1 MDDRS
6 LRCNNVHVHQN
17 ESTDGSTRVRSMRLG
32 GSRIWTVCT
41 SGGSLSKDS
50 MTAELAGSDE
60 GAVSLSITSTDHAM
74 WSKLLKVKPI
84 FLILRCH
91 LSRFDKMTVVNL
103 EFPSTLSKSDP
114 QKQPVIIIGQ
124 LKNLMKAKYSSVKAK
139 LEPHVTE
146 QVLKLNCDLFSLCTS
161 GVHRVHLLAY
171 RRWLDRTGDCGTGFK
186 SCLRDT
192 QIYVY
197 SSAIIVAHQLVSLS
211 QVYSAALAS
220 LHPSPTDSCSL
231 YLNLATVAA
240 LPVKCSRHNTPSR
253 AHFITKLVKSA
264 TVGVDES
271 VVIVCRREDVFASA
285 CAVARAYPLYS
296 RKTTNNLSAS
306 TKTATVQVHFVLLA
320 SSDDAGSMA
329 VNNGTAEGEL
339 GLGEADVELLKNA
352 AMAVRLAARIVDT
365 PCNEMNVDTFVQEV
379 LTVGQALG
387 VKSTVIRGE
396 ELNERGFGGIYGVGK
411 AALVPP
417 ALVVLSYLPQGA
429 TETIAWVGKGIVYDT
444 GGLSIKGKTSMPGM
458 KRDCGG
464 AAGVLGAFFTTV
476 KAGFTQNLH
485 AVFCLAENA
494 VGPRST
500 RPDDIHTL
508 YSGRTVEINNTDAE
522 GRLVLSDGV
531 SYAQKDLKANIIV
544 DMATLTGAQ
553 AICTGKYHAAVLTN
567 NAEWEGAAVHAGKS
581 SGDLVFPILYCPELH
596 FSEFSS
602 AVADMKNSVTDR
614 SNAQSSCAGLFI
626 GAHLGFDYPGVW
638 VHIDMAS
645 PVYVVKCGLSSK
657 SDHSSEARRVGG
669 GRGVLYDRDDTTA
682 GVVNAFL
689 DQTKRATTLM
699 LDPDE
704 YNLAVQ
710 VDLGERAT
718 GYGVAILST
727 LFGKFSNSNMLQ
739 SLSEQTDSEW
749 PSTKKLKRN

>member
-1 MDDRS
+1 MLSTQSEETDCKVSRMACRVDNRQAGCRPLVLQTSTMRVTLVAYILFISRS
-6 LRCNNVHVHQN
+6 HIVVGQSSSVRVPVLVHEPFELGGVCVARPDVLGLQVFQLAVDIVAVAHFVSPATGKTLLAGCEIISRAN
-17 ESTDGSTRVRSMRLG
+17 RLG

-41 SGGSLSKDS
+41 SGGSISTDY
-50 MTAELAGSDE
+50 MTADLAGSDD
-60 GAVSLSITSTDHAM
+60 GAVSLSITSTDHTM
-74 WSKLLKVKPI
+74 WIKLLKVKPI

-146 QVLKLNCDLFSLCTS
+146 QVYSSAIIVAHQLVSLS
-161 GVHRVHLLAY
+161 QVNSRAIIVAHQLVSLSQVYSRAIIVAHQLVSL
-171 RRWLDRTGDCGTGFK
+171 
-186 SCLRDT
+186 S
-192 QIYVY
+192 QVY

-352 AMAVRLAARIVDT
+352 TMAVRLAARIVDT

-444 GGLSIKGKTSMPGM
+444 GGLSIKGK
-458 KRDCGG
+458 
-464 AAGVLGAFFTTV
+464 VTT
-476 KAGFTQNLH
+476 TQ
-485 AVFCLAENA
+485 
-494 VGPRST
+494 
-500 RPDDIHTL
+500 
-508 YSGRTVEINNTDAE
+508 
-522 GRLVLSDGV
+522 
-531 SYAQKDLKANIIV
+531 
-544 DMATLTGAQ
+544 
-553 AICTGKYHAAVLTN
+553 
-567 NAEWEGAAVHAGKS
+567 
-581 SGDLVFPILYCPELH
+581 
-596 FSEFSS
+596 
-602 AVADMKNSVTDR
+602 
-614 SNAQSSCAGLFI
+614 
-626 GAHLGFDYPGVW
+626 
-638 VHIDMAS
+638 
-645 PVYVVKCGLSSK
+645 
-657 SDHSSEARRVGG
+657 
-669 GRGVLYDRDDTTA
+669 TTH
-682 GVVNAFL
+682 
-689 DQTKRATTLM
+689 
-699 LDPDE
+699 
-704 YNLAVQ
+704 
-710 VDLGERAT
+710 
-718 GYGVAILST
+718 
-727 LFGKFSNSNMLQ
+727 
-739 SLSEQTDSEW
+739 
-749 PSTKKLKRN
+749 

>member
-1 MDDRS
+1 
-6 LRCNNVHVHQN
+6 
-17 ESTDGSTRVRSMRLG
+17 
-32 GSRIWTVCT
+32 
-41 SGGSLSKDS
+41 
-50 MTAELAGSDE
+50 
-60 GAVSLSITSTDHAM
+60 
-74 WSKLLKVKPI
+74 
-84 FLILRCH
+84 
-91 LSRFDKMTVVNL
+91 MTVVNL
-103 EFPSTLSKSDP
+103 EFSSSLSKSDP

-124 LKNLMKAKYSSVKAK
+124 LKNLIKAKYSSVKAK

-146 QVLKLNCDLFSLCTS
+146 QV
-161 GVHRVHLLAY
+161 
-171 RRWLDRTGDCGTGFK
+171 
-186 SCLRDT
+186 
-192 QIYVY
+192 
-197 SSAIIVAHQLVSLS
+197 
-211 QVYSAALAS
+211 YSAALSS

-306 TKTATVQVHFVLLA
+306 TKTATVQVEFVLLS
-320 SSDDAGSMA
+320 SSDDTSSMA
-329 VNNGTAEGEL
+329 VSNGTAEGEL
-339 GLGEADVELLKNA
+339 VLGEGDIELLKNA

-396 ELNERGFGGIYGVGK
+396 ELNDKGLGGIYGVGK

-417 ALVVLSYLPQGA
+417 ALVVLSHLPQGA

-626 GAHLGFDYPGVW
+626 GAHLGFDFPGVW

-645 PVYVVKCGLSSK
+645 PVYV
-657 SDHSSEARRVGG
+657 
-669 GRGVLYDRDDTTA
+669 
-682 GVVNAFL
+682 
-689 DQTKRATTLM
+689 
-699 LDPDE
+699 
-704 YNLAVQ
+704 
-710 VDLGERAT
+710 GERAT

-727 LFGKFSNSNMLQ
+727 LFGKFSNSDMLQ
-739 SLSEQTDSEW
+739 SLAEQTDLEL